1 MMARLKPL
9 KLGGKDIVQETL
21 MILPALALLAVFL
34 VSPFM
39 SSIQLS
45 FTNQRLVQGPVPS
58 RFIGLR
64 NYIQVLSDGMFWK
77 AFRNVLAFTILVI
90 PVQCGTALIL
100 AILLDRQRFLKGALR
115 GLFFVPFITPMVIV
129 SVVWLSIYQYPGG
142 ILNSIITSVGRLAG
156 IQLKPVLWLGTPGT
170 ALLSIVFLSAWQGY
184 SFQMV
189 VYLGGL
195 QHIAKELFEAASI
208 DGAGAWRKFASVT
221 WPSLRNTNVLILVIT
236 TIQAFKLFTQVNI
249 LTHGGPNGAT
259 ITLLQ
264 YMYET
269 GFVAQRLGYSA
280 TTSVI
285 FFLLVLAVFL
295 IQRGL
300 LMKNQEAAS

>member
-1 MMARLKPL
+1 MKALSKPL
-9 KLGGKDIVQETL
+9 KPGGKDLLQEMV
-21 MILPALALLAVFL
+21 MILPALVLLAVFL
-34 VSPFM
+34 VSPFV
-39 SSIQLS
+39 SSLQLS

-58 RFIGLR
+58 RFVGLR
-64 NYIQVLSDGMFWK
+64 NYLQVLSDGLFWK
-77 AFRNVLAFTILVI
+77 SFRNVVVFTILVI
-90 PVQCGTALIL
+90 PAQCGAALML

-142 ILNSIITSVGRLAG
+142 ILNTMIASAGRLAG
-156 IQLKPVLWLGTPGT
+156 MQLKPVLWLGNPAT
-170 ALLSIVFLSAWQGY
+170 AMLSIVLVSAWQGY

-195 QHIAKELFEAASI
+195 QQIPKELFEAAAI
-208 DGAGAWRKFASVT
+208 DGAGWWRKFTSIT

-295 IQRGL
+295 VQRRL
-300 LMKNQEAAS
+300 LMKGQEAAS